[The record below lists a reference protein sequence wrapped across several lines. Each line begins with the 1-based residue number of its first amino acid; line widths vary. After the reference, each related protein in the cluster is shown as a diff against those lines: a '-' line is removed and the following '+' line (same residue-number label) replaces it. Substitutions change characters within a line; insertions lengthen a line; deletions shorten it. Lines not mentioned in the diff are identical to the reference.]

1 MNKFYE
7 QATFLQ
13 WLEAIMLLIAGFYP
27 ALLIIEL
34 TYSQPLSGLLFFI
47 YLPLGQFA
55 LTPLFRLSGIYKYY
69 SPMLLGYMANQLQI
83 DLHSGGSFDYLFVM
97 RKFKS
102 GIEFRNRMLT
112 YHLEG
117 LLNLISQIENG
128 AIPNSVI
135 IVGTSYFFNERT
147 IKKLGFEPQRPSLF
161 YRINLLVNFIDLTW
175 MYSLAQGRFV
185 IPKLW
190 MANKAQIEG
199 GKLVEKKEMIKL
211 LYERMNEKILSND
224 NRNH

>member
-7 QATFLQ
+7 QSIFLQ
-13 WLEAIMLLIAGFYP
+13 WLEAILLLIVGFYP
-27 ALLIIEL
+27 AIMIIEL
-34 TYSQPLSGLLFFI
+34 SYSQPLSGLLFFI

-55 LTPLFRLSGIYKYY
+55 ITPLFKLSGVYKYY

-97 RKFKS
+97 RKLKK
-102 GIEFRNRMLT
+102 GIELRRALLT

-117 LLNLISQIENG
+117 LLNIISQIEEG
-128 AIPNSVI
+128 AIPKTVT

-147 IKKLGFEPQRPSLF
+147 INKLGFELQRPSLF
-161 YRINLLVNFIDLTW
+161 YRINLFVNFIDLTW
-175 MYSLAQGRFV
+175 MYALAQGHFA

-190 MANKAQIEG
+190 KANKAQIEG
-199 GKLVEKKEMIKL
+199 GKLLEKKEMIKL
-211 LYERMNEKILSND
+211 LYEKLNKY
-224 NRNH
+224 

>member
-7 QATFLQ
+7 QAIFLQ
-13 WLEAIMLLIAGFYP
+13 WLEAILILIVGFYP

-34 TYSQPLSGLLFFI
+34 SYFQPFSGLLFFI
-47 YLPLGQFA
+47 YLPIGQFA
-55 LTPLFRLSGIYKYY
+55 LTPIFRLSGIYKYY

-97 RKFKS
+97 RKFKK
-102 GIEFRNRMLT
+102 GIELRKALLT

-117 LLNLISQIENG
+117 LLNIISQIEEG
-128 AIPNSVI
+128 VIPKTVT

-147 IKKLGFEPQRPSLF
+147 INKLGFESQKPSLF
-161 YRINLLVNFIDLTW
+161 YRMNLFVNFIDLTW
-175 MYSLAQGRFV
+175 MYSLAQGHFA
-185 IPKLW
+185 IPKLLN
-190 MANKAQIEG
+190 ANKAQIEG
-199 GKLVEKKEMIKL
+199 VKLVEKKEMIKL
-211 LYERMNEKILSND
+211 LYERMNEKVLRND